1 MIVYRSDLLAVTCVP
16 ALGEVELFPQ
26 QQGVGVEQG
35 GEIFDCAATGT
46 HDEARVYL
54 RTPHQDPFP
63 VAQGDPSCFFQP
75 PAVLEPGSTH
85 IRWGTKGTS
94 ASM

>member
-1 MIVYRSDLLAVTCVP
+1 MRGKDTKERIVEEAF
-16 ALGEVELFPQ
+16 ALFASRGFHACEVELFPQ

-75 PAVLEPGSTH
+75 PA
-85 IRWGTKGTS
+85 
-94 ASM
+94 A